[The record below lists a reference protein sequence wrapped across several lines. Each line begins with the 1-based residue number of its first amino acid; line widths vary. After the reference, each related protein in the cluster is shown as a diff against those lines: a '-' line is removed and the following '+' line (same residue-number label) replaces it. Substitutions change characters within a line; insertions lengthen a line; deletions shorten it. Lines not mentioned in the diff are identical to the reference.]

1 MLSQSDVLNIL
12 KKGEG
17 PKVEFKESGFI
28 RKNDG
33 KSLAK
38 TLASIANY
46 EGGVLLIGVSDMGEI
61 EGMKSN
67 KKDEE
72 KIMNICAD
80 QCRPP
85 IDPIFSIVEFDEGS
99 IYCLIILK
107 AIEVPIQIKN
117 GWFIRHGTTTRPMH
131 IGDFKRFFISENIP
145 IADESEII
153 DVDNIL
159 LEENKKKILVEGGKE
174 TPYLESKSSKGGA
187 ECIIYANTFN
197 RFYGKTYYLETSI
210 SHITIDELKE
220 IINIYY
226 SIFRHNHHISAFCI
240 NQDTRSWFGYGPL
253 NLIKALE
260 MQDYRYSELRKNKEY
275 IHHREAASFID
286 ELNDTIFY
294 IHSQPR
300 SKKTKDDELT
310 LDYVDIGF
318 VFNKIPYGNKYMEFF
333 EKIGSTPQF
342 IDEINEDLTISKKLG
357 YSIKEKGYVVDE
369 NIGGWICGIFGDNSE
384 ETNIAEMYYDKIIIN
399 FNHLHETEDI
409 CDYKIS
415 SVQATNL
422 PASSFPVVIVNY
434 KGDWKLK

>member
-1 MLSQSDVLNIL
+1 MLSRSDVLNLL
-12 KKGEG
+12 KHGEG
-17 PKVEFKESGFI
+17 PKVEFKQSGFI

-117 GWFIRHGTTTRPMH
+117 GWFIRHGTTNRPMH
-131 IGDFKRFFISENIP
+131 IGDIKRFFISENIL
-145 IADESEII
+145 IADGSEVI
-153 DVDNIL
+153 DVGNVL
-159 LEENKKKILVEGGKE
+159 SEENKKYILVEGGKE
-174 TPYLESKSSKGGA
+174 IPYLESKSSKRGL
-187 ECIIYANTFN
+187 ECIIYADIFN
-197 RFYGKTYYLETSI
+197 PFYEKTYYLDTSI
-210 SHITIDELKE
+210 LHITIDELKE

-226 SIFRHNHHISAFCI
+226 SIFKHNHISAFCI

-253 NLIKALE
+253 NFIKALE
-260 MQDYRYSELRKNKEY
+260 MQDYRYLELMKNKDY
-275 IHHREAASFID
+275 IHHHEVASFID
-286 ELNDTIFY
+286 ELDDTIFY

-300 SKKTKDDELT
+300 RKKTKDDEVI
-310 LDYVDIGF
+310 LDYVNLGF
-318 VFNKIPYGNKYMEFF
+318 IFNKIPYSNVYMEFF
-333 EKIGSTPQF
+333 EKIGSIPQF
-342 IDEINEDLTISKKLG
+342 IGEINGDLTVSKKLNCA
-357 YSIKEKGYVVDE
+357 IEEEGYVFDE
-369 NIGGWICGIFGDNSE
+369 SLGGWVSGIFANNSE
-384 ETNIAEMYYDKIIIN
+384 EIDVTKTYYDKIIVN
-399 FNHLHETEDI
+399 FNHLHETEDV
-409 CDYKIS
+409 CEYKIL
-415 SVQATNL
+415 SVQATTL
-422 PASSFPVVIVNY
+422 PASVFPVVIVNY